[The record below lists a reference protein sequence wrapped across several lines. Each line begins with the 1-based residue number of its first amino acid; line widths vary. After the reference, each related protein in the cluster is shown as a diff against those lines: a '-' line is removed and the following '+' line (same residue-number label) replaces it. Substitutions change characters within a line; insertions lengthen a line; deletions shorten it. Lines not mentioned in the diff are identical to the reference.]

1 MTLRNRE
8 YVQGESAA
16 KGYVQDINL
25 SQAFEQ
31 SGHNA
36 NVRKQKEEIAV
47 SVVLVIV
54 GRGDVAARP
63 HGTAA
68 TGLGLKTLFAFP
80 ASRHLHS

>member
-1 MTLRNRE
+1 MGEN
-8 YVQGESAA
+8 VQGESAA

-25 SQAFEQ
+25 GHVLKQ
-31 SGHNA
+31 SGHNT

-54 GRGDVAARP
+54 GRSEVAAGP

-68 TGLGLKTLFAFP
+68 AVLRLERLCAYP
-80 ASRHLHS
+80 QRRY